1 MKIVAPTAEGICIA
15 AEAIRAGEV
24 VAYPTETVYGL
35 GVDPFSEAALAR
47 LIEVKGRDPNKPF
60 LLIAA
65 DMDQVARVAC
75 DISLRAQV
83 YAAAFWP
90 GPLSLLLPKAPGSA
104 HAVAGDSGKV
114 CVRIPACDT
123 ARELCRMVGGAVTST
138 SANPAGGP
146 PARHLAEIVLAGVAV
161 GIDGGV
167 LAPSPPSTVYD
178 PDLDIIV
185 REGAISRQQL
195 AKDEVQP

>member
-1 MKIVAPTAEGICIA
+1 VKIVAPTAEGIRIA

-24 VAYPTETVYGL
+24 VAYPTETLYGL

-75 DISLRAQV
+75 DISLRAQA

-90 GPLSLLLPKAPGSA
+90 GPLSLLLPKTPGLAYGVTAAS
-104 HAVAGDSGKV
+104 DKV

-123 ARELCRMVGGAVTST
+123 ARELCRLVGRAVTSS
-138 SANPAGGP
+138 SANPAGKP
-146 PARHLAEIVLAGVAV
+146 PARCLAEIRLPGVAV
-161 GIDGGV
+161 GIDGGT
-167 LAPSPPSTVYD
+167 LAPSPPSTIYD
-178 PDLDIIV
+178 PDLDILL
-185 REGAISRQQL
+185 RKGAISRQQL
-195 AKDEVQP
+195 ADAGC